1 MNNDMFAAI
10 MAMYIITS
18 ALCGIFLLTLADTIN
33 PMIIGLN
40 VLQNLFKKLFFNKN
54 ILGIIIG
61 TIVFIVLI
69 AAILFLLVL
78 QVMFWIVYGFMWLY
92 RKGAKK

>member
-78 QVMFWIVYGFMWLY
+78 QVMFWIMYGFIWLY
-92 RKGAKK
+92 RKGEKK

>member
-78 QVMFWIVYGFMWLY
+78 QVVVWIMYGFIWLY
-92 RKGAKK
+92 RKGEKK

>member
-54 ILGIIIG
+54 IFF
-61 TIVFIVLI
+61 T
-69 AAILFLLVL
+69 
-78 QVMFWIVYGFMWLY
+78 
-92 RKGAKK
+92 

>member
-78 QVMFWIVYGFMWLY
+78 QVMF
-92 RKGAKK
+92 

>member
-78 QVMFWIVYGFMWLY
+78 QVMFWIVYGFMWL
-92 RKGAKK
+92 

>member
-69 AAILFLLVL
+69 AAILFLLVP

-92 RKGAKK
+92 RKGVKK